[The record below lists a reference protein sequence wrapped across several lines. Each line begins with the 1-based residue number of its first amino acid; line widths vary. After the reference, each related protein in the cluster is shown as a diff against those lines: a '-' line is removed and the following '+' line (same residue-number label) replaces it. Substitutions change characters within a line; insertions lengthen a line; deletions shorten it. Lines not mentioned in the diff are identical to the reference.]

1 MNLSDLMNFPD
12 EILNHICEC
21 VRIIHNKNTRNLL
34 IRSKREQLKL
44 RTNDEWVRM
53 IVSFPERY
61 QMINVKEC
69 NTILKIQW
77 SPKYYFIHKQYRIY
91 KKDSILNKYFI
102 ECIINKHFNRPQNCV
117 GAYISK
123 SDDYYQ
129 RLRDRHHEMRT
140 KKLKEIENEKM
151 REVEDKIWIKKY
163 GYLHYISA
171 FLFGYIIANV
181 ININISPL

>member
-1 MNLSDLMNFPD
+1 MNISDIIIFPD
-12 EILNHICEC
+12 EILNYLHGY

-61 QMINVKEC
+61 QMISVKEC
-69 NTILKIQW
+69 NTILKIHW

-102 ECIINKHFNRPQNCV
+102 ECIINKHFNRPYNCV
-117 GAYISK
+117 GAYISN
-123 SDDYYQ
+123 SNHERYYQ

-140 KKLKEIENEKM
+140 KKLKEIENQKM
-151 REVEDKIWIKKY
+151 REVEDKIWMKKY
-163 GYLHYISA
+163 SYLHYISA
-171 FLFGYIIANV
+171 FLFGYTIANI
-181 ININISPL
+181 ININI